1 MMNREDTEK
10 KVRQLKNQRIDE
22 LRELNIDLS
31 VRVEK
36 LELAHKNI
44 ITLAKR
50 MIKNS
55 EDVNLEAVKLD
66 EMTKDQIEVIL
77 MLSEEV
83 LKVNG
88 K

>member
-1 MMNREDTEK
+1 MNREDTEK